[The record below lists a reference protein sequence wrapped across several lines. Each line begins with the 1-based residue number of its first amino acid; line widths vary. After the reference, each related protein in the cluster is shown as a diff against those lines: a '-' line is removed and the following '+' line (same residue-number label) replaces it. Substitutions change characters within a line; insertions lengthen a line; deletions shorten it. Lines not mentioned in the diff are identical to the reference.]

1 MHGRSRSITES
12 CIQAEARILQT
23 GIRPGSLVA
32 RVRRGLAARRDCR
45 IAARVAGVIQ
55 GDVSRMLRCR
65 QQRRL

>member
-1 MHGRSRSITES
+1 MTLLLRG
-12 CIQAEARILQT
+12 C
-23 GIRPGSLVA
+23 
-32 RVRRGLAARRDCR
+32 RGLAARRDCR